1 MFNTWV
7 SACTC
12 IIHVDLNLVVLGTAK
27 YICSGTKFIQV
38 MNTWTRSN
46 NEVIMCVHT
55 HTTATS
61 QFILGNYMWTNIW
74 LHVVYLSNFATYI
87 WAPAPNRNLSHIH
100 PTYLRLW
107 QFEIVEPA
115 GVPVLNYYFEVQ
127 CVVAQYLKT
136 WNSTARLPVRNIIS
150 VSVLENLE

>member
-1 MFNTWV
+1 M
-7 SACTC
+7 
-12 IIHVDLNLVVLGTAK
+12 
-27 YICSGTKFIQV
+27 Y
-38 MNTWTRSN
+38 
-46 NEVIMCVHT
+46 T

-61 QFILGNYMWTNIW
+61 QFILGNYIEQIYDHHI
-74 LHVVYLSNFATYI
+74 HVVYLSNFATYI